1 MGRMEWLFNIRQ
13 KAGLK
18 RGGMASRA
26 GITQTSYEKIEDNPV
41 GPRER
46 VFIAAFDASK
56 LSAKD
61 FIEAIRKEV
70 LSVEEAKAAAALEK
84 IRQRKQIVK

>member
-1 MGRMEWLFNIRQ
+1 MKRMEWLYNIRT
-13 KAGLK
+13 KAGFKFGKLAK
-18 RGGMASRA
+18 LA
-26 GITQTSYEKIEDNPV
+26 GITQSSYEKIESRPI

-56 LSAKD
+56 LNAKD

-70 LSVEEAKAAAALEK
+70 LAVEEAEAAAALEK
-84 IRQRKQIVK
+84 IRQRKRGVI